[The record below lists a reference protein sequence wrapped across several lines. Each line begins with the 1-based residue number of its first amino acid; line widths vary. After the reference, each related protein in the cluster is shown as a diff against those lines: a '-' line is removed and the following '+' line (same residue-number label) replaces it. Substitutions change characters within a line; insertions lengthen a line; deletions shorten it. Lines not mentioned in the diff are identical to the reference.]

1 MNAHHCFNEDIG
13 VSWIETDDGW
23 DVVSVD
29 GKPTNRRITKAAKGF
44 IAWIGHMHQC
54 WNFNGALIACA
65 DHVRMLRQM
74 QAEADARNEAG
85 VRSLIEM
92 TPAQRAR
99 AIANLETERDCLDYA
114 ESHVDAVARKASI
127 DRKIVRLR
135 EWRDAR

>member
-1 MNAHHCFNEDIG
+1 MSAHHCFNEDIG
-13 VSWIETDDGW
+13 VSWIETDGGW

-29 GKPTNRRITKAAKGF
+29 GKPADRRITKAAKGF
-44 IAWIGHMHQC
+44 IAWIGFMHQC
-54 WNFNGALIACA
+54 WSFNGALIACA

-92 TPAQRAR
+92 TTAQRAR
-99 AIANLETERDCLDYA
+99 AIANLETERDGFDYA
-114 ESHVDAVARKASI
+114 DSEVDAVARKASI

-135 EWRDAR
+135 EFR